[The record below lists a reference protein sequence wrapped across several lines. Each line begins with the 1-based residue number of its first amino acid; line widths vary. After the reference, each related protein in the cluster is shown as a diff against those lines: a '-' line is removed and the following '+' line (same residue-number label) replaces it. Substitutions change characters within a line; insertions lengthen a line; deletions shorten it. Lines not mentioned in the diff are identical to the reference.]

1 MHSCRMHQMQLLQK
15 IERATISAAL
25 KPDMADEL
33 SAFISAASN
42 AAIAED

>member
-1 MHSCRMHQMQLLQK
+1 MSDPFNAA
-15 IERATISAAL
+15 IAEDWRATMSAPS